1 MGVVKASYTRTR
13 FQQGHFFIVAIY
25 IYIVGD
31 EIFNTA
37 AAVSKGPYMLKEV
50 HELKTKAGLPRQN
63 RKLLTVL
70 VDGGIVVVA
79 RGDEGSP

>member
-1 MGVVKASYTRTR
+1 ML
-13 FQQGHFFIVAIY
+13 Q
-25 IYIVGD
+25 
-31 EIFNTA
+31 A

-50 HELKTKAGLPRQN
+50 HARAGNKSRPAEAN